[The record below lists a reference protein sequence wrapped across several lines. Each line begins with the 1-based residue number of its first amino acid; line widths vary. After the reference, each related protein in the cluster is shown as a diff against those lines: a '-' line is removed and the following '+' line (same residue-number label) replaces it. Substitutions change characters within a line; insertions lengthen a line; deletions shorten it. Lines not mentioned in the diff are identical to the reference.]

1 MLTIYN
7 TTVKVKDQDQADRLK
22 QICIDY
28 GLPIWDNPSAFIYNE
43 RYCYFRFQ
51 GSGFWISSYAFQQ
64 FNPLPEI
71 TEQQFIELLKNTRL
85 TQSQPKL

>member
-7 TTVKVKDQDQADRLK
+7 TTVKVKDQAQADRLK

-28 GLPIWDNPSAFIYNE
+28 KLRIWEDKSAFKYSKKEKN
-43 RYCYFRFQ
+43 YFYFD
-51 GSGFWISSYAFQQ
+51 GTDFSVGWFDLEPFEEI
-64 FNPLPEI
+64 I

-85 TQSQPKL
+85 